1 MTTSTQD
8 APRTTTGAAKIS
20 VRETRKTFALKDEE
34 FVALD
39 GVHLDVA
46 DNEFV
51 TVVGPSGCGK
61 STLMNIVAG
70 LEAPT
75 SGQVLVDGAG
85 VTGPGPE
92 RGVIFQ
98 QYALFPWLTVRKNV
112 EFGLKVAGLPAAERR
127 ERAEH
132 YVRLVGLE
140 QFADALPK
148 TLSGGMK
155 QRCAI
160 ARAYAV
166 NPSILLM
173 DEPFGALDAL
183 TRVRLQEQLLDT
195 WSTEKRTVLFITHDV
210 DEAVFLAGR
219 VVVMAARPGRIHE
232 VIDVDLPYPRTEE
245 VRLSPQFAE
254 LRNRVWR
261 AVYHQTTGAPPS
273 GTANQTPNQT
283 QTQN

>member
-1 MTTSTQD
+1 MTDTHRIAVHEVSKVFHLQ
-8 APRTTTGAAKIS
+8 R
-20 VRETRKTFALKDEE
+20 EE

-39 GVHLDVA
+39 RVDLEIE

-61 STLMNIVAG
+61 TTLMNILAG
-70 LEAPT
+70 LETPT
-75 SGQVLVDGAG
+75 SGKALVSGQVVR
-85 VTGPGPE
+85 GPGPD

-112 EFGLKVAGLPAAERR
+112 EFGLKTAGVPKKERR
-127 ERAEH
+127 QRAEH
-132 YVRLVGLE
+132 FIQLVGLE

-148 TLSGGMK
+148 MLSGGMK

-183 TRVRLQEQLLDT
+183 TRVRLQEQLLTT
-195 WSTEKRTVLFITHDV
+195 WSQEKRTVMFITHDV
-210 DEAVFLAGR
+210 DEAVFLATR
-219 VVVMAARPGRIHE
+219 VVVMAARPGRIFD
-232 VIDVDLPYPRTEE
+232 VIDVDLPYPRTED
-245 VRLSPQFAE
+245 VRLSPEFSE

-261 AVYHQTTGAPPS
+261 SVYHQESAIQHGSSPQSTSTER
-273 GTANQTPNQT
+273 
-283 QTQN
+283 